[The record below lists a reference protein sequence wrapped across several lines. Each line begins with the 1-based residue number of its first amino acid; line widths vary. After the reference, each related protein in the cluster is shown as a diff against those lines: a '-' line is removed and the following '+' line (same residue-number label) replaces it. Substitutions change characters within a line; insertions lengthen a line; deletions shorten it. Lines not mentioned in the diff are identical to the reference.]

1 MRLKRRVRLARGP
14 HPIHDIMPGD
24 IGLHHFPDGVDVIL
38 QVGINTDNGIG
49 IVGIGQTCQQRGLM
63 ALVT

>member
-1 MRLKRRVRLARGP
+1 
-14 HPIHDIMPGD
+14 MPGD

-63 ALVT
+63 ALVIPRATVSDSSVK